1 MDKKKILVV
10 DDEVS
15 LTRLLK
21 LNLEKTGRFEV
32 REENQGA
39 SVIKVVKEFRPDMI
53 FLDVMMP
60 DMDGST
66 VADTIRSTPG
76 MDSIPIVFLTAVVSR
91 EEADAQKGVI
101 GGQPFLAKPANIETV
116 LACIDQQL
124 GAE

>member
-1 MDKKKILVV
+1 MEKKKVLVV

-32 REENQGA
+32 MEENRGTHVI
-39 SVIKVVKEFRPDMI
+39 SVARNFKPDII

-60 DMDGST
+60 DKDGST
-66 VADTIRSTPG
+66 VADELRSEH
-76 MDSIPIVFLTAVVSR
+76 DLKDIPIIFLTAVVSR
-91 EEADAQKGVI
+91 EEADAQRGVI

-116 LACIDQQL
+116 LACIDQHL
-124 GAE
+124 KMD